1 MDPFCPTLDDERARP
16 SSIAST
22 SAVPLPGQLLL
33 TVPQVAR
40 LLGTTP
46 KAIYHRAERG
56 QLPGVVRVGRRIRV
70 RRDRLLQFIE
80 ENSVPSP
87 LETGR

>member
-1 MDPFCPTLDDERARP
+1 MDPFFPTLEGERARP
-16 SSIAST
+16 SSIAAT
-22 SAVPLPGQLLL
+22 AAIPLPGQLLL

-56 QLPGVVRVGRRIRV
+56 QLPGVVRVGRRLRV
-70 RRDRLLQFIE
+70 RRDRLLQYIE

>member
-1 MDPFCPTLDDERARP
+1 MDPFFPTLDDERARS
-16 SSIAST
+16 SSIVSASPI
-22 SAVPLPGQLLL
+22 PLPGQLLL

-70 RRDRLLQFIE
+70 RRDRLLQYIE

>member
-1 MDPFCPTLDDERARP
+1 MEPLFPTLDDERDRP
-16 SSIAST
+16 SSIPST
-22 SAVPLPGQLLL
+22 SPVPLPGQLLL
-33 TVPQVAR
+33 TVAQVAR
-40 LLGTTP
+40 LLGTTS

-70 RRDRLLQFIE
+70 RRDRLLQYIE

-87 LETGR
+87 VETGR